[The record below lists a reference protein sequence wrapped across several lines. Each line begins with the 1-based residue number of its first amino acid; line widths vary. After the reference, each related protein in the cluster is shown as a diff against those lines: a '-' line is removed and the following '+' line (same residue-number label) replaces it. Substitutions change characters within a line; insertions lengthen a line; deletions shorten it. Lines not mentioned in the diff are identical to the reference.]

1 MPRDKVTFPLNIPT
15 QVILDS
21 AGELQPTKNG
31 DDEYRYFLRANRIMW
46 VPPVV
51 HDQILA
57 SGASEGDALVIEKSK
72 TGKAAATWIVGTTQ
86 DERANGYSTMPSP
99 TRAEPDSDG
108 RGPRRTTLDQQP
120 PQPYATAHME
130 PTTQGWTHREGPR
143 PVPQPQRQP
152 TSQAAPPTLPRALAG
167 DYPPTPQ
174 RAPQPAAQLAADAPE
189 LPTTDADRM
198 AAALRDAIDLIRGA
212 IQYEPSLTWS
222 AADARAIAAT
232 LFIGGRR

>member
-46 VPPVV
+46 VPPIV

-99 TRAEPDSDG
+99 TKPQAA
-108 RGPRRTTLDQQP
+108 
-120 PQPYATAHME
+120 PQPASYDE
-130 PTTQGWTHREGPR
+130 RTTQGWTHREGPR
-143 PVPQPQRQP
+143 PVPQPTPARAA
-152 TSQAAPPTLPRALAG
+152 SQTAA
-167 DYPPTPQ
+167 YPPPIMPAQ
-174 RAPQPAAQLAADAPE
+174 RTALREECAPAWVPPQPATQLAADAPE
-189 LPTTDADRM
+189 LPTTDADRY

-212 IQYEPSLTWS
+212 IQYEPSLTWT

-232 LFIGGRR
+232 LFIGGRK

>member
-46 VPPVV
+46 VPPTV

-72 TGKAAATWIVGTTQ
+72 PGKAAATWIVGTTQ
-86 DERANGYSTMPSP
+86 DERANGYSTMPSRIDTPP
-99 TRAEPDSDG
+99 T
-108 RGPRRTTLDQQP
+108 P
-120 PQPYATAHME
+120 PAA
-130 PTTQGWTHREGPR
+130 PR
-143 PVPQPQRQP
+143 PQRELHSPEHARYADAQRAA
-152 TSQAAPPTLPRALAG
+152 SQAAA
-167 DYPPTPQ
+167 YPPPIMPAQ

-189 LPTTDADRM
+189 LATTDADRY
-198 AAALRDAIDLIRGA
+198 AAALRDAIDLVRGA
-212 IQYEPSLTWS
+212 QQYEPAMQWT
-222 AADARAIAAT
+222 AADARAIATT
-232 LFIGGRR
+232 LFIGGRK